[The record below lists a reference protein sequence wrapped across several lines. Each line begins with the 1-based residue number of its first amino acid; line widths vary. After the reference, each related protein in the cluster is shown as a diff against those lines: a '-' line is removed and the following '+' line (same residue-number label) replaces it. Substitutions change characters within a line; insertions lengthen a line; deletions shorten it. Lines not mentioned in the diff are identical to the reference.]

1 MDQIQTGKFIAE
13 CRKAHGLTQAQLAEK
28 LGITD
33 RAVSKWETGRS
44 MPDAGLMLELAALLG
59 ISVNELLTGK
69 KLDMMEEYRTEAE
82 ENLLALKA
90 LEEEKNR
97 ALFRA
102 ESGIAVIGTA
112 AFLLLIAAAAFLT
125 DGVTRGG
132 FIAAGAVLF
141 LAALMLALRMEQTV
155 GYYECRHCGERYV
168 PRFPQV
174 AFSMH
179 WGTTRYMKCPRCG
192 KRTWQKKVL
201 TK

>member
-1 MDQIQTGKFIAE
+1 MDQIQTGRFIAE

-112 AFLLLIAAAAFLT
+112 ALA